1 MEESKFLEAQRLKN
15 EISYLENC
23 LEDSKRKDAK
33 ICISW
38 PELVTQ
44 SIPTSITSGI
54 QPCSTTYY
62 TENHIEALPK
72 NLEEQV
78 IELIQDE
85 LDKLKQEFKLL

>member
-38 PELVTQ
+38 PEIRTEY
-44 SIPTSITSGI
+44 IPTSSTSRI
-54 QPCSTTYY
+54 QPYSTNYY

-78 IELIQDE
+78 IELIQDK
-85 LDKLKQEFKLL
+85 LDELKQEFELL